1 MSFRPGFMMTFI
13 LFQGFYFLPA
23 QTIDVYNRPVQI
35 ERPRQFDALHYQI
48 EISIDDKTNSF
59 EGSTTVSLLPFE
71 DGFRRAVLHAG
82 MYTVTRVEDKKGELL
97 SFDQQPENLTVYFPK
112 PSTSF
117 EVVQFT
123 VYYHA
128 DNLTDSTGQTHG
140 MNFMPANARHPA
152 QIFTRSF
159 PRGARNW
166 FPCYDEPNDK
176 ATMDIIATVRSD
188 YELLA
193 NGRLVA
199 VLENKS
205 EKTRTFYWSQEQ
217 PHSTYLSVIMAAPYK
232 VIRDSLRSL
241 PVNYWVYPNDVKYVA
256 STFPRTPEIIA
267 LFNKEYGFD
276 YPWAKYD
283 QATIAGIGGGA
294 ECTSASELGE
304 GVMHDERAEQDFS
317 GYSWLICHEAAHQWW
332 GDLITCRDWTHTW
345 LNESFGTYSEV
356 QYALYDKGENDA
368 AVNVLGKKNEYLRE
382 ARTRYMRPIVFDR
395 WNEPGD
401 NFDRHTYQK
410 GAVLI
415 HHLRW
420 ILGEK
425 DFHEVLKRFLI
436 KFAYRAPDTRN
447 FMDVVNEVTGKNIDW
462 FFEDWFLRPGHP
474 VFDVK
479 YQWNEKKKTV
489 LLTVNQTQDTVNGR
503 PVFRSPMDIRI
514 VDAKGSSIHRVTIS
528 KRNERFELPSSGKPF
543 MVRFDEGNHWLK
555 EWTFEKTTD
564 ELLYQVKN
572 DDVIGKMWAIEQLVN
587 RNDKRIVAALRE
599 VASKDKFWSVR
610 REALYR
616 LAGFRGIVQMDLDRN
631 LIQPSRL
638 DSVQMI
644 PGIER
649 SSMIA
654 FFKNMATDP
663 HSQVRAAAVYG
674 LGNFQAREETS
685 FLKDRY
691 QKDESYVAQGAILR
705 ALGKCGDA
713 SVIDLLKEAEQLD
726 SPRNVLRSA
735 ARWALSRIGQ

>member
-1 MSFRPGFMMTFI
+1 MALL
-13 LFQGFYFLPA
+13 LFLGSDHLSA
-23 QTIDVYNRPVQI
+23 QAVDVYSRPVQK

-71 DGFRRAVLHAG
+71 NGFRRAVLHAG
-82 MYTVTRVEDKKGELL
+82 MFIVTRVEDKKGELL
-97 SFDQQPENLTVYFPK
+97 SFEQQSEKLTVYFPK
-112 PSTSF
+112 PYTSF

-128 DNLTDSTGQTHG
+128 DNLIDSTGQTRG

-188 YELLA
+188 YELLS

-199 VLENKS
+199 VMENKS
-205 EKTRTFYWSQEQ
+205 EKTRTFYWAQEQ
-217 PHSTYLSVIMAAPYK
+217 PHSTYLSVIMAAPYT
-232 VIRDSLRSL
+232 VIRDSLGSL
-241 PVNYWVYPNDVKYVA
+241 PVNYWVYPNDVKYVP

-294 ECTSASELGE
+294 ETTSASELGE

-356 QYALYDKGENDA
+356 QYALHDKGENDA

-382 ARTRYMRPIVFDR
+382 AHTRYMRPVVFDR

-420 ILGEK
+420 LLGEK
-425 DFHEVLKRFLI
+425 DFHAVLSSFLTRYA
-436 KFAYRAPDTRN
+436 FRAPDTRN
-447 FMDVVNEVTGKNIDW
+447 FMDVVNEVSGKNMDW
-462 FFEDWFLRPGHP
+462 YFEDWFLRPGHP
-474 VFDVK
+474 VFDVR
-479 YQWNEKKKTV
+479 YQWNQRKKTV

-514 VDAKGSSIHRVTIS
+514 VDAKGSRVHRVTIS
-528 KRNERFELPSSGKPF
+528 KRDELFELPSSGKPL

-555 EWTFEKTTD
+555 EWTFQKTTD
-564 ELLYQVKN
+564 ELLYQLKN

-587 RNDKRIVAALRE
+587 RNDKRVIAAFRE
-599 VASKDKFWSVR
+599 AAAKDKLWSVR
-610 REALYR
+610 RDALYR

-631 LIQPSRL
+631 LIQTSRL
-638 DSVQMI
+638 DSVQMM
-644 PGIER
+644 PGIDR
-649 SSMIA
+649 PSMIT
-654 FFKNMATDP
+654 FFKKMAVDP
-663 HSQVRAAAVYG
+663 HSQVRAAALYG
-674 LGNFQAREETS
+674 LGNFQAREEID
-685 FLKDRY
+685 FLKERY
-691 QKDESYVAQGAILR
+691 RKDDSYVAQGAILR

-713 SVIDLLKEAEQLD
+713 SVVSMLKEAEQLD
-726 SPRNVLRSA
+726 SPRNVLRSS
-735 ARWALSRIGQ
+735 ARWAISKLVK